1 VSGALH
7 SAKSVEWYTPHYIV
21 EAARKLMGGID
32 CDPASSAAANEL
44 IRARTFYTAVD
55 DGLSKPWFGRVF
67 LNPPGGRGV
76 VKAFWSKLVDHWM
89 LDEIE
94 QAIFVGYSLEQL
106 QTLQSCRLSPLD
118 FDVCVPRKR
127 LAFSSPDGRGGS
139 PTHGN
144 FICWLPPNSAM
155 DSVAWF
161 HGGFDDIGACTR

>member
-1 VSGALH
+1 MSGALH

-89 LDEIE
+89 NREIE
-94 QAIFVGYSLEQL
+94 QAIWVGFSLEQL
-106 QTLQSCRLSPLD
+106 QTLQGCEMSPLD
-118 FDVCVPRKR
+118 FQICVPSKR
-127 LAFSSPDGRGGS
+127 LKFRSPGAES
-139 PTHGN
+139 KHPTHGN
-144 FICWLPPNSAM
+144 FVCWLPPDAASRPHSM
-155 DSVAWF
+155 RVHF
-161 HGGFDDIGACTR
+161 KDIGDCR